1 MSRTKKKSAQGP
13 SHRDMAQRML
23 IERQGAGAG
32 KHHTRDRDVL
42 KGIRRKGKHEM
53 KYDENPYHKQ
63 GRDQYGKV
71 CFYIYNDDG
80 SPVLTGA
87 GTPQWCYQPDKAEEM
102 VRKAERRGLRVSPS
116 AVSPGPRVR
125 SPEELREQ
133 IRQADAEG
141 MRGAEETR
149 RRIYEADAAAAREA
163 EERLRRIREAAAAAE
178 RPRPESTGYVRQRIL
193 EHRDK
198 PIQHD
203 FLVGDYVIKTFGH
216 SYGENFYEVVTVSP
230 SSIVIK
236 SVGDRSVTADPYGDV
251 RVPDPSQRG
260 ADLKNR
266 STPFRVMLKDGQPLF
281 ESTRYPF
288 TRAITYRK
296 WDGQP
301 LNVKQARDSEP

>member
-53 KYDENPYHKQ
+53 NYDENPYHKQ

-80 SPVLTGA
+80 SPVLTGT
-87 GTPQWCYQPDKAEEM
+87 GSPQWCYQPEKAEEM

-116 AVSPGPRVR
+116 AVSPGPR
-125 SPEELREQ
+125 
-133 IRQADAEG
+133 
-141 MRGAEETR
+141 
-149 RRIYEADAAAAREA
+149 
-163 EERLRRIREAAAAAE
+163 
-178 RPRPESTGYVRQRIL
+178 PESTGYVRQRIL

-198 PIQHD
+198 PIEHD

-301 LNVKQARDSEP
+301 LNVRQARDSEP